1 MYFHQQE
8 FDVRCEWGKHGVRI
22 LAPISDV
29 IIIIDVL
36 SFCTSVD
43 IAVTRGAIVYPFFS
57 QTQSA
62 LDFAQSVGAIVA
74 KSRREESGFSLSPES
89 LLDIPKSTKIVLPSP
104 NGSTLSLAAN
114 PTPVLA
120 GCLRNAAAVANA
132 AKKFGKKI
140 SVIPAGERWKDDG
153 SLRPCFEDLVGAG
166 AILQHLPGLH
176 SPEAKLA
183 VAAFDGIQ
191 SELEL
196 FLQQCGSGRELI
208 QRGFPN
214 DVALASMLDVSQSV
228 PTLVNGAYVDP
239 GE

>member
-8 FDVRCEWGKHGVRI
+8 FDVRCEWEQHGVRM

-29 IIIIDVL
+29 IIIIDIL

-43 IAVTRGAIVYPFFS
+43 IAVSRGAIVYPFFS
-57 QTQSA
+57 QTKSA
-62 LDFAQSVGAIVA
+62 RDFAQSVGAIVA
-74 KSRREESGFSLSPES
+74 NSRREETGFSLSPES
-89 LLDIPKSTKIVLPSP
+89 LLDIPGRTKIVLPSP
-104 NGSTLSLAAN
+104 NGSTLSLAAK

-132 AKKFGKKI
+132 ATKYGKKI
-140 SVIPAGERWKDDG
+140 GVIPAGERWKDDG

-166 AILQHLPGLH
+166 AIIRHLPGSH
-176 SPEAKLA
+176 SPEASLA

-191 SELEL
+191 SDLEL
-196 FLQQCGSGRELI
+196 CLQLSGSGKELI

-214 DVALASMLDVSQSV
+214 DVALASMLDVSQTV
-228 PTLVNGAYVDP
+228 PTLVNDSYIQL
-239 GE
+239 EK

>member
-1 MYFHQQE
+1 M
-8 FDVRCEWGKHGVRI
+8 

-43 IAVTRGAIVYPFFS
+43 IAVSRGAIVYPFFS

-104 NGSTLSLAAN
+104 NGSALSLAAK

-120 GCLRNAAAVANA
+120 GCLRNAAVVAYA
-132 AKKFGKKI
+132 ATKYGNKI
-140 SVIPAGERWKDDG
+140 GVIPAGERCKDDE
-153 SLRPCFEDLVGAG
+153 SLRPCFEDLIGAG
-166 AILQHLPGLH
+166 AIIRHLPSLH
-176 SPEAKLA
+176 SPEASLA

-191 SELEL
+191 SGLEL
-196 FLQQCGSGRELI
+196 FLQQCGSGRKLI
-208 QRGFPN
+208 QRGFPK
-214 DVALASMLDVSQSV
+214 DVALACMLDVSQTV
-228 PTLVNGAYVDP
+228 PTLVNGAYIQSEEDKQTDSQV
-239 GE
+239 